1 MPTEM
6 PLERRIRTYAF
17 THNCDLDKATYM
29 VCVEIVN
36 ECKMA
41 RSLEGLFDRLSGAVK
56 EEET

>member
-1 MPTEM
+1 MSG
-6 PLERRIRTYAF
+6 LVKRIKTYAV

-41 RSLEGLFDRLSGAVK
+41 RSLEGLFDRLSGTEEK
-56 EEET
+56 EK

>member
-1 MPTEM
+1 MDG
-6 PLERRIRTYAF
+6 LVKRIKTYAF

-56 EEET
+56 EEETT

>member
-1 MPTEM
+1 MKG
-6 PLERRIRTYAF
+6 LEKRIKTYAF
-17 THNCDLDKATYM
+17 VHQCDLDKATYM

-56 EEET
+56 EEETT